1 MFDVYNVVNGN
12 VQVLLV
18 EEKRV
23 NVIIAKVI
31 ISELKQVKEL

>member
-1 MFDVYNVVNGN
+1 MFDVYNVVHGN

-31 ISELKQVKEL
+31 E

>member
-1 MFDVYNVVNGN
+1 MFNVYSVVHGN

-31 ISELKQVKEL
+31 E